1 MTTPVVLVA
10 GPYAGARAAVVRR
23 LLADH
28 PGSVA
33 IRHELG
39 PGAFPGAALLVMELA
54 DTAEPRAFAEAVAVR
69 AGLRLAA
76 VLTVLDARLMPVDI
90 LRGDRLPG
98 RDERYVAEVL
108 ARQLEY
114 ATHLVL
120 DGGDSEDGELARAV
134 LAHLAPATPVHH
146 LRDGLPRLAGRTVCP
161 EELADR
167 VDPATALL
175 PCEARTG
182 AVTTVVWHRLRPLH
196 PGRLFQVTEE
206 LAACSVRG
214 RGRFWLAS
222 RHDRLLAW
230 DSVAGRLTV
239 HDAGPWLA
247 ARPPSAWDACRPA
260 RRAVAA
266 LDWNP
271 LTGDR
276 VQHLVFTGPDLD
288 HRRICDLL
296 DGCLLDQA
304 EMLAGSDAWSGYD
317 DPFSLVL
324 DVDTMMPS

>member
-1 MTTPVVLVA
+1 MTTPVVLVS

-33 IRHELG
+33 MHHERDLW
-39 PGAFPGAALLVMELA
+39 PLPGAALLVVELE
-54 DTAEPRAFAEAVAVR
+54 DTAEPRPFAEAVAAR

-76 VLTVLDARLMPVDI
+76 ALTALDARHMPVDI

-108 ARQLEY
+108 ARQVEY

-120 DGGDSEDGELARAV
+120 DGGDAEDGELARAV

-146 LRDGLPRLAGRTVCP
+146 VRDGLPPLAGRTVCT

-206 LAACSVRG
+206 LAACTVRG
-214 RGRFWLAS
+214 RGRFWLAC

-271 LTGDR
+271 VTGDR

-288 HRRICDLL
+288 RRHICDLL
-296 DGCLLDQA
+296 DGCLLDQT

-324 DVDTMMPS
+324 DVDTMLPS